1 MVEANAGTNEANGT
15 LRRRVYL
22 LLERASR
29 RSLPARAFD
38 LGMVLLILGNVLAAI
53 LATMPGL
60 TDAQTRAL
68 TAFDRASVAVFA
80 LEYAARLWT
89 APEQPLLARLAPG
102 RARMN
107 FATTPLM
114 LVDALALL
122 PLAAEL
128 IFPATPQIVL
138 LRLVRFLKVAR
149 YSTALP
155 AIGRVLADIRR
166 QILACLILFAG
177 LVIAAAAVMMAIE
190 GRAQPD
196 RFGDMP
202 SALWWAVVML
212 TKLGQTDVV
221 PHTLAGKLVAV
232 VMMLAGIGFIALPVG
247 IIGRAFYDEIRRR
260 DFVVTFGMVAR
271 VPLLAGLDP
280 ATIAELVAM
289 LRSRKVAPGTVLMRR
304 GDPGDAMYFIS
315 EGAVEVIAD
324 GGTLRR
330 LEAGDYFGEMALLSR
345 GVRTATIR
353 TAAATDLLV
362 LEAGD
367 FERLLQSNPAI
378 EEAVRRTA
386 RARAGELPQ
395 KSGLAPNASRSE
407 EAGG

>member
-1 MVEANAGTNEANGT
+1 MVATKAETSEIDGTP
-15 LRRRVYL
+15 RRRVYL

-29 RSLPARAFD
+29 RSLATRAFD
-38 LGMVLLILGNVLAAI
+38 AGMVLLILGNVLVAI
-53 LATMPGL
+53 IATMPGL
-60 TDAQTRAL
+60 TAAERQLL
-68 TAFDRASVAVFA
+68 TLFDRASVAVFA
-80 LEYAARLWT
+80 IEYAARLWT

-102 RARMN
+102 RARLR
-107 FATTPLM
+107 FALTPM
-114 LVDALALL
+114 MIVDALAIL
-122 PLAAEL
+122 PLLAEL
-128 IFPATPQIVL
+128 LFPAAAQTVL

-155 AIGRVLADIRR
+155 TIGRVLADIRR

-190 GRAQPD
+190 GRGQPD

-202 SALWWAVVML
+202 SALWWAVVLL
-212 TKLGQTDVV
+212 TKLGQTDIV
-221 PHTLAGKLVAV
+221 PHTLAGKFVAV

-304 GDPGDAMYFIS
+304 GDAGDAMYFIS

-324 GGTLRR
+324 GSTLRR

-345 GVRTATIR
+345 GPRTATVK
-353 TAAATDLLV
+353 TVTATDLLV
-362 LEAGD
+362 LEASD
-367 FERLLQSNPAI
+367 FERLLQANPAI

-386 RARAGELPQ
+386 SARAEELPRMIAAQ
-395 KSGLAPNASRSE
+395 RGETA
-407 EAGG
+407 

>member
-1 MVEANAGTNEANGT
+1 MVETNTDTSEAART

-29 RSLPARAFD
+29 RSLPARTFD
-38 LGMVLLILGNVLAAI
+38 TGMVLLILANVLVAI
-53 LATMPGL
+53 VATVPGL
-60 TDAQTRAL
+60 TAADMRAL
-68 TAFDRASVAVFA
+68 TLFDRACVAVFA

-102 RARMN
+102 RARLR
-107 FATTPLM
+107 FAATPLM
-114 LVDALALL
+114 IVDALAIL

-128 IFPATPQIVL
+128 IFPAVPQIVL

-155 AIGRVLADIRR
+155 TIGRVLADIRR

-190 GRAQPD
+190 GRVQPD

-202 SALWWAVVML
+202 SALWWAVVLL

-221 PHTLAGKLVAV
+221 PATLAGKLVAV

-271 VPLLAGLDP
+271 VPLLARLDP
-280 ATIAELVAM
+280 ATIAELVAL

-315 EGAVEVIAD
+315 EGAVEVVAD
-324 GGTLRR
+324 GSTLRR
-330 LEAGDYFGEMALLSR
+330 LEAGEYFGEMALLSR
-345 GVRTATIR
+345 GPRTATVK
-353 TAAATDLLV
+353 TVTATDLLV
-362 LEAGD
+362 LEASD
-367 FERLLQSNPAI
+367 FERLLQANPAI

-386 RARAGELPQ
+386 SVRAGELPRNTPPQ
-395 KSGLAPNASRSE
+395 RGKAP
-407 EAGG
+407 